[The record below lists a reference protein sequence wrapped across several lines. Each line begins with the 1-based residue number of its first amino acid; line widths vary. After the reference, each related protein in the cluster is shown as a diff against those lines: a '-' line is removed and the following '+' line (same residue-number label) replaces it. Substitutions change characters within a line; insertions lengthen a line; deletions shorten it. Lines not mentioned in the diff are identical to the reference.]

1 MKTRTNTLTDN
12 KSESIQDAERD
23 IEASENHYI
32 PPIVRR
38 GKRIFD
44 VCFSFFAVLCL
55 LPLVPLIAIAI
66 KLDSTGPVFYLQH
79 RLGRARSAQ
88 YKVFNIIK
96 FRTMGTDAEKEGVAL
111 LATKSDPRITR
122 VGRFLRKTRLDET
135 PQFINVLKGDM
146 SVIGPRPERP
156 ELTTSID
163 KKMPFFSE
171 RNYQVLPGLTGLA
184 QINQSY
190 LNSVDDIDQ
199 KLAFDHAYS
208 LSISKPSTWIK
219 TDFSILVQTVLTVI
233 KCNG

>member
-1 MKTRTNTLTDN
+1 MKTTTDGEN
-12 KSESIQDAERD
+12 KNMPLASNKNGEK
-23 IEASENHYI
+23 EAYASTYI
-32 PPIVRR
+32 HPIVRH

-44 VCFSFFAVLCL
+44 ITFSISAMICL
-55 LPLVPLIAIAI
+55 LPLLPLIAIAV
-66 KLDSTGPVFYLQH
+66 KWDTPGPIFYLQK
-79 RLGRARSAQ
+79 RLGRAQHGKQRI
-88 YKVFNIIK
+88 FNIVK
-96 FRTMGTDAEKEGVAL
+96 FRTMRTDAEKDGVAL

-122 VGRFLRKTRLDET
+122 AGRFLRKTRLDET
-135 PQFINVLKGDM
+135 PQFINVLQGDM

-156 ELTTSID
+156 ELTSALE

-190 LNSVDDIDQ
+190 LDSVDDIDQ

-208 LSISKPSTWIK
+208 LAISKPSTWLK
-219 TDFSILVQTVLTVI
+219 MEVSILFKTVLTVL